1 MASLR
6 RVPGAAETSPVQHVM
21 SRLTGA
27 GTRPPP
33 AEARSCW
40 LCSLPLVMSMV
51 AVALLLGRSAPESGR
66 LCHRD
71 GGPEGGDRRRK
82 VLMLAIL
89 PGSAAPALHREGS
102 GRAQAVTP
110 LGEGRGGGYPVRTP
124 VIDLVEVGAGGG
136 SEAWIDAGGALRVGP
151 RSAGARPGLF
161 ALGLHNPPS
170 RTFLLCVDI
179 AGSSSP
185 SDGTGAS
192 MWRSAPARG
201 DDGCRAAPIEGGPSS
216 GRRAVGQAQNG
227 VDSRSGILQTPKEL
241 VESPFPA
248 PKPNLEG
255 DVLLLDPKNSYP
267 FSVVDTS
274 TDRLLG
280 ILPSNGGHHDCVI
293 IPTRV
298 EQMKHTRPA
307 RFDRAR
313 LTGRSLTAW
322 DGCRLPCDLERPG
335 L

>member
-1 MASLR
+1 MVPGPIREHDSCGIAPG
-6 RVPGAAETSPVQHVM
+6 VPGAASIRVQHVM
-21 SRLTGA
+21 SRLTGGRDA
-27 GTRPPP
+27 ATTRG
-33 AEARSCW
+33 ARSCW

-51 AVALLLGRSAPESGR
+51 AVALLLGRSASESGR

-89 PGSAAPALHREGS
+89 PRSAAP
-102 GRAQAVTP
+102 
-110 LGEGRGGGYPVRTP
+110 
-124 VIDLVEVGAGGG
+124 
-136 SEAWIDAGGALRVGP
+136 
-151 RSAGARPGLF
+151 
-161 ALGLHNPPS
+161 
-170 RTFLLCVDI
+170 
-179 AGSSSP
+179 
-185 SDGTGAS
+185 
-192 MWRSAPARG
+192 
-201 DDGCRAAPIEGGPSS
+201 
-216 GRRAVGQAQNG
+216 AQNG

-241 VESPFPA
+241 VESPFPLRNQTW
-248 PKPNLEG
+248 KETFCSWTR
-255 DVLLLDPKNSYP
+255 KNSYP

-274 TDRLLG
+274 TDTLLG

-293 IPTRV
+293 IPTMV

>member
-1 MASLR
+1 MVPGPIREHDSCGIAPG
-6 RVPGAAETSPVQHVM
+6 VPGAASIRVQHVM
-21 SRLTGA
+21 SRLTGGRDA
-27 GTRPPP
+27 ATTRG
-33 AEARSCW
+33 ARSCW
-40 LCSLPLVMSMV
+40 LCSLPLVMSMAFIEEAASSEELLRHPGLLPDASRGPSLQTRLRADLQRRLP
-51 AVALLLGRSAPESGR
+51 AVEEEDVVYTPLLSAQRAFGDGR
-66 LCHRD
+66 LAPGAWPGHPEAPKRPRT
-71 GGPEGGDRRRK
+71 GGE
-82 VLMLAIL
+82 
-89 PGSAAPALHREGS
+89 
-102 GRAQAVTP
+102 
-110 LGEGRGGGYPVRTP
+110 
-124 VIDLVEVGAGGG
+124 
-136 SEAWIDAGGALRVGP
+136 
-151 RSAGARPGLF
+151 
-161 ALGLHNPPS
+161 
-170 RTFLLCVDI
+170 
-179 AGSSSP
+179 
-185 SDGTGAS
+185 
-192 MWRSAPARG
+192 
-201 DDGCRAAPIEGGPSS
+201 
-216 GRRAVGQAQNG
+216 AQNG

-322 DGCRLPCDLERPG
+322 DGSRLPCDLERPG